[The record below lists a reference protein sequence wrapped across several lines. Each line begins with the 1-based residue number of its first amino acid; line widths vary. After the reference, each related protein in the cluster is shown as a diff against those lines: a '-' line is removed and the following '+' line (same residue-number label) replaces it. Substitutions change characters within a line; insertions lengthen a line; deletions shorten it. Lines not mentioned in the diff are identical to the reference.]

1 MGWISTVPVLPIV
14 TVLTTSDSAL
24 AKLRAVVVDLFGGAG
39 CKDHSEFHF
48 AGFEILP
55 DEAHDSILAMEKRRY
70 YPRLASTF

>member
-1 MGWISTVPVLPIV
+1 MGWISAVLVLPIV
-14 TVLTTSDSAL
+14 TVLTTSDTAL

-39 CKDHSEFHF
+39 RKDHSEFHF

-55 DEAHDSILAMEKRRY
+55 DEAYDTIIAMEQRRY